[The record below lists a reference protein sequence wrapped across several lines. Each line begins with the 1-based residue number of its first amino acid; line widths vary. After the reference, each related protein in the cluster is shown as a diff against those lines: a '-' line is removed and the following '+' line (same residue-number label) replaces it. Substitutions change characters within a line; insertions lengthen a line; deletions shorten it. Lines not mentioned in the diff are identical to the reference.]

1 MITALARWHRL
12 PVVVRAVIAG
22 WLVTSVGTG
31 LWAVLT
37 LANQKYFPGAPWA
50 MLPAA
55 GYLWLFWRYL
65 RGEGWP
71 RGTAD
76 ARRASLRANDLSPEI
91 WSAAI
96 GAGLLGLIWV
106 LVVQQVLNRMVR
118 LPLQIVPDTSH
129 VPAVTLVGLLF
140 MAAIVAGVV
149 EEAAFRGYMQGP
161 IERRHGPIAAIL
173 ITGVMFGAGHFV
185 HPEVA
190 LVLMPYYV
198 AVAAVYGGLAYITNS
213 ILPSLMLHAGGNL
226 FVFLAQFG
234 AGRSEWQATAAPLV
248 WETGPD
254 VTFVVTAAAA
264 IGLGAAVFLAYRGL
278 AASVRAETDR
288 RGPAHV
294 LID

>member
-1 MITALARWHRL
+1 MITALALWRRV
-12 PVVVRAVIAG
+12 PVVVRAVVAG

-31 LWAVLT
+31 LWVLLT
-37 LANQKYFPGAPWA
+37 LGNQKYFSSVPWA

-65 RGEGWP
+65 GGAGWP
-71 RGTAD
+71 RETAA
-76 ARRASLRANDLSPEI
+76 ARRASLRANDLPPEV
-91 WSAAI
+91 WSGAL

-106 LVVQQVLNRMVR
+106 LVVQMVLNRMVR
-118 LPLQIVPDTSH
+118 LPQQIVPDTSH
-129 VPAVTLVGLLF
+129 IPAVTLVGLLF

-173 ITGVMFGAGHFV
+173 ITGVMFGVAHFT
-185 HPEVA
+185 HPEVT

-213 ILPSLMLHAGGNL
+213 ILPSLVLHAGGNM
-226 FVFLAQFG
+226 FMFLGQFG

-254 VTFVVTAAAA
+254 VTFVVTVVAAAV
-264 IGLGAAVFLAYRGL
+264 LGAAVFWAYRGL
-278 AASVRAETDR
+278 AGAVRAEQ
-288 RGPAHV
+288 
-294 LID
+294 IDQSRLRV

>member
-1 MITALARWHRL
+1 MITALALWRRL
-12 PVVVRAVIAG
+12 PIVVRAIVSG

-31 LWAVLT
+31 LWVLLS
-37 LANQKYFPGAPWA
+37 LANQKYFARVPWA

-65 RGEGWP
+65 GGDGWP
-71 RGTAD
+71 RETAD
-76 ARRASLRANDLSPEI
+76 ARRASLRANDLSPEV

-96 GAGLLGLIWV
+96 GSGLLGLIWV

-118 LPLQIVPDTSH
+118 LPQQIVPDTSH
-129 VPAVTLVGLLF
+129 IPAVTLVGLLF

-173 ITGVMFGAGHFV
+173 ITGVMFGFGHFT
-185 HPEVA
+185 HPEVTF
-190 LVLMPYYV
+190 VLMPYYV

-213 ILPSLMLHAGGNL
+213 ILPSLLLHAVGNM
-226 FVFLAQFG
+226 FVFVGQFG

-254 VTFVVTAAAA
+254 ATFLVTVAAA
-264 IGLGAAVFLAYRGL
+264 IGLGAAVFWAYSVL
-278 AASVRAETDR
+278 AAAVRAESIGEGR
-288 RGPAHV
+288 LRS
-294 LID
+294 

>member
-1 MITALARWHRL
+1 MITALALWRRL
-12 PVVVRAVIAG
+12 PVVVRAVVSG
-22 WLVTSVGTG
+22 WLVTTVGTG
-31 LWAVLT
+31 LCVLLS
-37 LANQKYFPGAPWA
+37 LANQKYFRGLPWA

-55 GYLWLFWRYL
+55 IYLWLFWRYL

-71 RGTAD
+71 RETAD
-76 ARRASLRANDLSPEI
+76 ARRASLRANDLSPEV

-96 GAGLLGLIWV
+96 GSGLLGLIWV
-106 LVVQQVLNRMVR
+106 LVVQQVLNRLVR
-118 LPLQIVPDTSH
+118 LPQQIVPDTSQI
-129 VPAVTLVGLLF
+129 PAVTLVGLLF

-173 ITGVMFGAGHFV
+173 ITGVMFGFGHFA
-185 HPEVA
+185 HPEVT

-213 ILPSLMLHAGGNL
+213 ILPSLVLHAGGNM
-226 FVFLAQFG
+226 FVFLGQFG

-254 VTFVVTAAAA
+254 ATFVVTVVAA
-264 IGLGAAVFLAYRGL
+264 IVLGAAVFWAYTGL
-278 AASVRAETDR
+278 AAAVKTETHGARAGSGLD
-288 RGPAHV
+288 
-294 LID
+294 